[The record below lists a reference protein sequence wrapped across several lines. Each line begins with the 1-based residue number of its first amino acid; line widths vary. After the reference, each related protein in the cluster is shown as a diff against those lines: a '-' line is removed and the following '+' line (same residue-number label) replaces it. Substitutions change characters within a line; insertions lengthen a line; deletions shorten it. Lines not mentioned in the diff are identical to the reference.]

1 MPAAKPQCSEK
12 NKADVEI
19 KNETKM
25 TDEQR
30 NAQKKYAGEKKA
42 SMKRRDCHHD
52 YRERRMYMITLE
64 VEGRRP
70 LFGRVVGNAYAEQG
84 SRDEPR
90 IELTELGKAVQSEW
104 MSIHGF
110 YPQIEVMAVQM
121 MPDHMHG
128 ILFVTDTLP
137 VHLGQVISGFKAGC
151 RKAQRA
157 LIAAE
162 EERTARKAA
171 EKAAGEKAAERR
183 AERAGERAG
192 ERAAE
197 RAAAEPLL
205 TEKTRQGKAEPL
217 LAEKTGQGKTEG
229 KTAGKAAAEPLLTE
243 KTRQEK
249 EEPLLT
255 EKTRQGKAE
264 GKTEGKA
271 AAEPLLAEK
280 ARQEGK
286 EQEKKEKEQEGK
298 ELVVS
303 QYATALPLPEE
314 AGANCALFA
323 KGYNDLIL
331 RSFDELPVWQNYLRD
346 NPRRLLLKRA
356 RPEWLRPFFGL
367 QIGSHTYN
375 GIGNRLLLTASK
387 RKTVLVSRR
396 LTDSMIEEETARYLE
411 LAKQGTVLVSA
422 AISPGEKRV
431 MRAVFDAGYPTIV
444 IMQNGFTPMSKPH
457 GRQFDACASGALLM
471 LSPWEHHNEKQ
482 KITAVQCRQMNLMAL
497 EICEN

>member
-70 LFGRVVGNAYAEQG
+70 LFGRVVGNAYAEPG

-110 YPQIEVMAVQM
+110 FPQIEVMALQM

-162 EERTARKAA
+162 EERTA
-171 EKAAGEKAAERR
+171 GEKAA
-183 AERAGERAG
+183 

-205 TEKTRQGKAEPL
+205 TEKAKQEKAEAL
-217 LAEKTGQGKTEG
+217 LAGKE
-229 KTAGKAAAEPLLTE
+229 
-243 KTRQEK
+243 
-249 EEPLLT
+249 
-255 EKTRQGKAE
+255 
-264 GKTEGKA
+264 
-271 AAEPLLAEK
+271 
-280 ARQEGK
+280 QEGK
-286 EQEKKEKEQEGK
+286 EQEGREP
-298 ELVVS
+298 VVS

-331 RSFDELPVWQNYLRD
+331 RSFDELPVWKNYLHD

-431 MRAVFDAGYPTIV
+431 MRAAFDAGYPTIV